1 MVARRPPDAM
11 TWPLKNVHLVAIGPL
26 NMDVPYNPIVTIV
39 HIIVPMKM
47 AADLTKHCGFL
58 TPILRH
64 NPHESPMKTSP

>member
-26 NMDVPYNPIVTIV
+26 NMDVPYNPIV

-47 AADLTKHCGFL
+47 AADLTKHCGVNSHFQTQPNIQVL
-58 TPILRH
+58 
-64 NPHESPMKTSP
+64 